1 MRKKTKKHTV
11 FLDSILITGI
21 GIASIYWILESFMF
35 FFLSP
40 EANIVHHLLGE
51 DMFETLTRVLV
62 LCMFLIFG
70 SHIQYNVN
78 RRREADSAMKQQDE
92 KYRTIIEN
100 IEEGFLET
108 DLAGN
113 FTFFNNSICKILGYS
128 SEELMGMHNREYTN
142 SENSK
147 SLNEIINE
155 VRRTDEPAQVKDF
168 EVIRKDG
175 AIRAIEFS
183 LYPIKDNK
191 SKPAGFR
198 GVVRDVTD
206 IFKAEKE
213 NKKLEKQLQHSQ
225 KMESIGSLAGG
236 IAHDFNNVLMGMQ
249 GNASLMLFDIDES
262 HPHYKKIKS
271 IEQYVENGSSLTRQL
286 LGFARGGRYEV
297 RATDLNELIK
307 RTSSMFGRAK
317 KEIKIHTNLLKKIW
331 AVEVNQGQ
339 MEMVFLN
346 LYINALHAMPEGG
359 DLHLLSENVVID
371 EGFAGNLKLKQ
382 GEYVKVSVVDTGTGM
397 DKEIQEKIFDPFFT
411 TKEKGRGT
419 GLGLASASE
428 VIKNHG
434 GLIDVYSEK
443 GKGAAFNIYLP
454 ASDKKVIQEKKL
466 TPKILKGTETIL
478 LVDDEEMIIEVNQE
492 ILKALGYKTMIARG
506 GKEAIEIYKNNKEKI
521 NMVIMDMIIP
531 GMSGKE
537 FYDNLKRID
546 PEIKVLLSSGYSIS
560 GQAAE
565 ILERGCNGFIQKP
578 FKMRELSV
586 KIREILDEK

>member
-1 MRKKTKKHTV
+1 MRKKTKNRTN
-11 FLDSILITGI
+11 FLDSIVITGI
-21 GIASIYWILESFMF
+21 GIAAIYWILESFMF

-40 EANIVHHLLGE
+40 EANIVHHVLGE

-62 LCMFLIFG
+62 LCMFVIFG
-70 SHIQYNVN
+70 SHVQYNVN
-78 RRREADSAMKQQDE
+78 LRREADRAMRQQDE

-100 IEEGFLET
+100 IKEGFLET

-113 FTFFNNSICKILGYS
+113 LTFFNKSICEILGYS
-128 SEELMGMHNREYTN
+128 SEELVGMNSRQYTD

-147 SLNEIINE
+147 RFNEIMDE
-155 VRRTDEPAQVKDF
+155 VRRTGDPAQGKGL
-168 EVIRKDG
+168 EVIRKNGDT
-175 AIRAIEFS
+175 RAIEFS
-183 LYPIKDNK
+183 VYLIKDDK
-191 SKPAGFR
+191 SEPVGFR
-198 GVVRDVTD
+198 GVVRDVTE
-206 IFKAEKE
+206 IFKAEREKR
-213 NKKLEKQLQHSQ
+213 KLEKRLQHSQ
-225 KMESIGSLAGG
+225 KMEAVGSLAGG

-249 GNASLMLFDIDES
+249 GNASLMLFDIDETN
-262 HPHYKKIKS
+262 PHYRKIKN
-271 IEQYVENGSSLTRQL
+271 IERYVENGSSLTRQL
-286 LGFARGGRYEV
+286 LGFSRGGGYEV
-297 RATDLNELIK
+297 RVTDLNKLIK

-317 KEIKIHTNLLKKIW
+317 KEIKIHTKLLKKIW
-331 AVEVNQGQ
+331 AVEVDQGQ
-339 MEMVFLN
+339 MEMVLLN

-371 EGFAGNLKLKQ
+371 ESSAGNLRLKQ
-382 GEYVKVSVVDTGTGM
+382 GEYVKVAVVDTGTGM
-397 DKEIQEKIFDPFFT
+397 DKDIQGKIFDPFFT

-443 GKGAAFNIYLP
+443 SKGATFNIYLP
-454 ASDKKVIQEKKL
+454 ASDKKVIQEKEL
-466 TPKILKGTETIL
+466 TLKILKGTETIL

-492 ILKALGYKTMIARG
+492 ILKALGYNPMIARS
-506 GKEAIEIYKNNKEKI
+506 GKKAIEIYKNNIDKI

-537 FYDNLKRID
+537 AYDGLKKID

-565 ILERGCNGFIQKP
+565 ILEQGCNGFIQKP
-578 FKMRELSV
+578 FKLRELSV
-586 KIREILDEK
+586 KIREVLDGK

>member
-1 MRKKTKKHTV
+1 MKSKIIKRTG
-11 FLDSILITGI
+11 FLDSIVLTGI
-21 GIASIYWILESFMF
+21 GIAAIYWILESFMF

-51 DMFETLTRVLV
+51 DTFETLTRVLV

-78 RRREADSAMKQQDE
+78 RRREADRAMRQQDE

-128 SEELMGMHNREYTN
+128 SEELMGMNTREYTN

-147 SLNEIINE
+147 KLNEIINE
-155 VRRTDEPAQVKDF
+155 VYRTGEPAQVKDF

-175 AIRAIEFS
+175 ATKAIEFS
-183 LYPIKDNK
+183 LYLIKDNK
-191 SKPAGFR
+191 SKSGGAR

-213 NKKLEKQLQHSQ
+213 KKKLEKQLQHSQ
-225 KMESIGSLAGG
+225 KMEAVGSLAGG

-262 HPHYKKIKS
+262 HPHYNKIKN
-271 IEQYVENGSSLTRQL
+271 IERYVENGSSLTRQL
-286 LGFARGGRYEV
+286 LGFSKGGGYEV
-297 RATDLNELIK
+297 RTTDLNKLIK

-317 KEIKIHTNLLKKIW
+317 KEIKIHTNFLKKTW
-331 AVEVNQGQ
+331 PAEVNQGQ

-346 LYINALHAMPEGG
+346 LYINALHAMPDGG

-371 EGFAGNLKLKQ
+371 EGSAGNLKLKQ

-397 DKEIQEKIFDPFFT
+397 DNEIQEKIFDPFFT
-411 TKEKGRGT
+411 TKGKIRGT

-443 GKGAAFNIYLP
+443 GKGATFNIYLP
-454 ASDKKVIQEKKL
+454 ASDKKVIQEKRL
-466 TPKILKGTETIL
+466 ARKILKGTETIL

-492 ILKALGYKTMIARG
+492 ILKALGYKTMIARS
-506 GKEAIEIYKNNKEKI
+506 GKEAVEIYINNREKI

-531 GMSGKE
+531 GMSGKD
-537 FYDNLKRID
+537 FYGNLKKID
-546 PEIKVLLSSGYSIS
+546 PGIKVLLSSGYSIS

-565 ILERGCNGFIQKP
+565 ILEHGCNGFIQKP

-586 KIREILDEK
+586 KIREILDGK

>member
-21 GIASIYWILESFMF
+21 GIAAIYWILESFMF

-434 GLIDVYSEK
+434 GLIDVYSEE

-506 GKEAIEIYKNNKEKI
+506 GKEAVEIYKNNKEKI

>member
-1 MRKKTKKHTV
+1 MKVKIIKRTS
-11 FLDSILITGI
+11 FLDSIVLTGI
-21 GIASIYWILESFMF
+21 GIAAIYWILESFMF

-51 DMFETLTRVLV
+51 DTFETLTRVLV

-78 RRREADSAMKQQDE
+78 RRREADRAMRQQDE

-100 IEEGFLET
+100 IEEGFFET
-108 DLAGN
+108 DFAGN
-113 FTFFNNSICKILGYS
+113 FTFLNNSICKILGYS
-128 SEELMGMHNREYTN
+128 SEELMGMNSLEYIN

-147 SLNEIINE
+147 KLNEIIVE
-155 VRRTDEPAQVKDF
+155 VYRTGESAQVKDF
-168 EVIRKDG
+168 EVMGKDG
-175 AIRAIEFS
+175 ATRAIEFS
-183 LYPIKDNK
+183 LYLIKDNTN
-191 SKPAGFR
+191 KPAGVR
-198 GVVRDVTD
+198 GVVRDVTE
-206 IFKAEKE
+206 IFKAEREK
-213 NKKLEKQLQHSQ
+213 KKLEKQLQHSQ
-225 KMESIGSLAGG
+225 KMEAIGSLAGG

-286 LGFARGGRYEV
+286 LGFSKGGGYV
-297 RATDLNELIK
+297 VKATDLNELIK

-317 KEIKIHTNLLKKIW
+317 KEIKIHTKFLKKIW
-331 AVEVNQGQ
+331 TVEVNQGQ

-371 EGFAGNLKLKQ
+371 ESSVVNLNLKQ

-434 GLIDVYSEK
+434 GLIDVYSEE
-443 GKGAAFNIYLP
+443 GKGTTFNIYLP
-454 ASDKKVIQEKKL
+454 SSDKKVVQEKEL
-466 TPKILKGTETIL
+466 TRNILKGTETIF
-478 LVDDEEMIIEVNQE
+478 LVDDEEMIIEVNQK
-492 ILKALGYKTMIARG
+492 ILKALGYKTMIARS
-506 GKEAIEIYKNNKEKI
+506 GKKAIEIYKNNQEKI

-531 GMSGKE
+531 GMSGKD
-537 FYDNLKRID
+537 FYGNLKKID

-565 ILERGCNGFIQKP
+565 ILEHGCNGFIQKP
-578 FKMRELSV
+578 FKMRELSF
-586 KIREILDEK
+586 KIREILDGK

>member
-1 MRKKTKKHTV
+1 MRKKTKNRTN
-11 FLDSILITGI
+11 FLDSIVITGI
-21 GIASIYWILESFMF
+21 GIAAIYWILESFMF

-40 EANIVHHLLGE
+40 EANIVHHVLGE

-62 LCMFLIFG
+62 LCMFVIFG
-70 SHIQYNVN
+70 SHVQYNVN
-78 RRREADSAMKQQDE
+78 LRREADRAMRQQDE

-100 IEEGFLET
+100 IKEGFWET

-113 FTFFNNSICKILGYS
+113 LTFFNKSICEILGYS
-128 SEELMGMHNREYTN
+128 SEELVGMNSRKYTD

-147 SLNEIINE
+147 RFNEIMDE
-155 VRRTDEPAQVKDF
+155 VRRTGDPAQGKGL
-168 EVIRKDG
+168 EVIRKNGDT
-175 AIRAIEFS
+175 RAIEFS
-183 LYPIKDNK
+183 VYLIKDDK
-191 SKPAGFR
+191 SKPVGFR
-198 GVVRDVTD
+198 GVVRDVTE
-206 IFKAEKE
+206 IFKAEREKR
-213 NKKLEKQLQHSQ
+213 KLEKRLQHSQ
-225 KMESIGSLAGG
+225 KMEAVGSLAGG

-249 GNASLMLFDIDES
+249 GNASLMLFDIDET
-262 HPHYKKIKS
+262 HPHYRKIKN
-271 IEQYVENGSSLTRQL
+271 IERYVENGSSLTRQL
-286 LGFARGGRYEV
+286 LGFSRGGGYEV
-297 RATDLNELIK
+297 RVTDLNKLIK

-317 KEIKIHTNLLKKIW
+317 KEIKIHTKLLKKIW
-331 AVEVNQGQ
+331 AVEVDQGQ
-339 MEMVFLN
+339 MEMVLLN

-371 EGFAGNLKLKQ
+371 ESSAGNLRLKQ
-382 GEYVKVSVVDTGTGM
+382 GEYVKVAVVDTGTGM
-397 DKEIQEKIFDPFFT
+397 DKDIQGKIFDPFFT

-443 GKGAAFNIYLP
+443 SKGATFNIYLP
-454 ASDKKVIQEKKL
+454 ASDKKVIQEKEL
-466 TPKILKGTETIL
+466 ALKILKGTETIL

-492 ILKALGYKTMIARG
+492 ILKALGYNPMIARSG
-506 GKEAIEIYKNNKEKI
+506 TKAIEIYKNNIDKI

-537 FYDNLKRID
+537 AYDGLKKIN

-565 ILERGCNGFIQKP
+565 ILEQGCNGFIQKP
-578 FKMRELSV
+578 FKLRELSV
-586 KIREILDEK
+586 KIREVLDGK